1 MSPRIGTALAIAAVF
16 FLFVLP
22 ASSGAETSN
31 MFLPRHVEAADGTVS
46 LYADYD
52 AIQSDGR
59 VPVYL
64 INKTGKEL
72 AINTQDGDIYL
83 KLEYQDSSGEWA
95 RAQPH
100 GYSWCGNSYV
110 QRMLAPGHHWVVN
123 GYQPI
128 NGQRRTIRYKL
139 YGQDIELSSNA
150 GDGVVAHN
158 DIQRASSDVMS
169 IHNGSFEYVAQIAL
183 SDSPVENNMDH
194 MRDLRSVA
202 IRELASE
209 RFDPAQSKEVLLKIR
224 ERRPELDRVVGYT
237 LQKVDE
243 RL

>member
-1 MSPRIGTALAIAAVF
+1 MSPRISTALATAALF
-16 FLFVLP
+16 FLLVLP

-31 MFLPRHVEAADGTVS
+31 IFLPRHVEAEDGTVS

-72 AINTQDGDIYL
+72 AIDTQDGDIYL
-83 KLEYQDSSGEWA
+83 KLEYQVSSSEWA

-100 GYSWCGNSYV
+100 GYSWCGNSYM
-110 QRMLAPGHHWVVN
+110 QRTLAPGHHWVVS

-128 NGQRRTIRYKL
+128 NGRRQTIRYKL

-158 DIQRASSDVMS
+158 DIQRASSDAMS
-169 IHNGSFEYVAQIAL
+169 IHNGTFEYVAQIAL
-183 SDSPVENNMDH
+183 SDLPVENNMDH
-194 MRDLRSVA
+194 MRDLRGVA
-202 IRELASE
+202 IWELASE
-209 RFDPAQSKEVLLKIR
+209 RFDPAQSKEVLLKVR
-224 ERRPELDRVVGYT
+224 ERRPELDRDVGYA
-237 LQKVDE
+237 LQKIGE

>member
-1 MSPRIGTALAIAAVF
+1 MSLRISRTLATAALSV
-16 FLFVLP
+16 LLMLP
-22 ASSGAETSN
+22 ATSGAESSN
-31 MFLPRHVEAADGTVS
+31 IFLPRHIKAEDGRVS

-72 AINTQDGDIYL
+72 VINTQDGDIYL
-83 KLEYQDSSGEWA
+83 KLEYQVSSGDWA

-100 GYSWCGNSYV
+100 GYSWCGNSYI
-110 QRMLAPGHHWVVN
+110 QRTLKPGHHRVVS

-128 NGQRRTIRYKL
+128 NGERRTIRYKL

-150 GDGVVAHN
+150 GDGVIAH
-158 DIQRASSDVMS
+158 DDVQRASSDAMS
-169 IHNGSFEYVAQIAL
+169 IRNGTFEYVARIAL
-183 SDSPVENNMDH
+183 SDAPVENRMDH
-194 MRDLRSVA
+194 MRDLRDVA

-209 RFDPAQSKEVLLKIR
+209 RFDPAQSKEVLLKIL
-224 ERRPELDRVVGYT
+224 ERRPELDRDIGYAVQT
-237 LQKVDE
+237 IDE
-243 RL
+243 RR